1 MKIFKLVLI
10 KQYQLTNWVRPLFN
24 CIMWHS
30 WIREGRNRSIL
41 NGRSLYWASSI
52 FITAKNPKYYGELHG
67 ALLIM
72 PCLFASATTKLM
84 FRAFF
89 WCIVCFCTING
100 SFRILKKAIENV
112 FLTNCSN
119 ENELLS
125 STVQFLVKNFS
136 VTNTLMLSIGH
147 LKLWREQ
154 IDLHYK
160 MHDRP
165 MITFKNHCKYL

>member
-1 MKIFKLVLI
+1 
-10 KQYQLTNWVRPLFN
+10 
-24 CIMWHS
+24 
-30 WIREGRNRSIL
+30 
-41 NGRSLYWASSI
+41 
-52 FITAKNPKYYGELHG
+52 
-67 ALLIM
+67 
-72 PCLFASATTKLM
+72 M
-84 FRAFF
+84 F
-89 WCIVCFCTING
+89 
-100 SFRILKKAIENV
+100 

-119 ENELLS
+119 ENELSS
-125 STVQFLVKNFS
+125 STVQFERFLVKNFS